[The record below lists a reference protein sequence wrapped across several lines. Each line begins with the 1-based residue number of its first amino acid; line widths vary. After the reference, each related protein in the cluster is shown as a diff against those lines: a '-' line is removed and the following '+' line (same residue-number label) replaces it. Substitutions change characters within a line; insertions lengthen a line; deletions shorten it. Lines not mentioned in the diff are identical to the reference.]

1 MAVVNHDTREVQFK
15 IVYCGTPLG
24 GKTTNLIYI
33 HDRLAP
39 AMRGDMA
46 SIATEQE
53 RTLFF
58 DFLPVHPT
66 IIAGYDTRFQ
76 LYSVPGQKIYGET
89 RRIVLTGVDGIVFV
103 ADSDP
108 ARMAEN
114 LEALESTREALRSL
128 NRSFERMPVFYQ
140 FNKRDLPDAMRPEEM
155 DEALGVTRPSF
166 LACANRGYNV
176 FATLDAVTQK
186 VLRDFHYRRRL
197 RLMREAENPAPVA
210 APRQTTPTV
219 SAPPERGQAGS
230 PTGSGTTPPPSRTLP
245 DPASEVA
252 LGS

>member
-33 HDRLAP
+33 HERLAP
-39 AMRGDMA
+39 AMRGDLA

-76 LYSVPGQKIYGET
+76 LYSVPGQKIYAET

-108 ARMAEN
+108 ARMEAN
-114 LEALESTREALRSL
+114 LEALESTREALSSL
-128 NRSFERMPVFYQ
+128 NRSFDRIPMFFQ
-140 FNKRDLPDAMRPEEM
+140 FNKRDLPGAMPPEEM
-155 DEALGVTRPSF
+155 DEALSVTRPTF
-166 LACANRGYNV
+166 LASAASGYNV

-186 VLRDFHYRRRL
+186 VLRDFHFRRRL
-197 RLMREAENPAPVA
+197 RILREAEARQEA
-210 APRQTTPTV
+210 ASAAAAGASVSRTGSPRVTTPTEV
-219 SAPPERGQAGS
+219 ARDASRAATGPP
-230 PTGSGTTPPPSRTLP
+230 
-245 DPASEVA
+245 SEVA

>member
-24 GKTTNLIYI
+24 GKTTNLIHI
-33 HDRLAP
+33 HERLAP
-39 AMRGDMA
+39 EMRGHLA

-108 ARMAEN
+108 ERMDAN
-114 LEALESTREALRSL
+114 LEAMESTLDAIRGV
-128 NRSFERMPVFYQ
+128 NRSIERLPVVFQ
-140 FNKRDLPDAMRPEEM
+140 FNKRDLPNAMPPEEM
-155 DEALGVTRPSF
+155 DEALGVTRPTY
-166 LACANRGYNV
+166 LACANQGYNV
-176 FATLDAVTQK
+176 FATLDAVTQM

-197 RLMREAENPAPVA
+197 RAAGATPHHNARATAPTAVTGDRH
-210 APRQTTPTV
+210 P
-219 SAPPERGQAGS
+219 GS
-230 PTGSGTTPPPSRTLP
+230 ISR
-245 DPASEVA
+245 DVA

>member
-24 GKTTNLIYI
+24 GKTTNLVYI
-33 HDRLAP
+33 HQRLAP
-39 AMRGDMA
+39 SLRGHLA

-76 LYSVPGQKIYGET
+76 LYSVPGQRIYGET

-108 ARMAEN
+108 SRMEAN
-114 LEALESTREALRSL
+114 LEALESTLDAVRGL
-128 NRSFERMPVFYQ
+128 NRSFDRIPVIFQ
-140 FNKRDLPDAMRPEEM
+140 FNKRDLPDAMPPEEM
-155 DEALGVTRPSF
+155 DAALGVTRPTF
-166 LACANRGYNV
+166 LACASIGTNV
-176 FATLDAVTQK
+176 FATLDAVTQM
-186 VLRDFHYRRRL
+186 VLRDFHRRRRL
-197 RLMREAENPAPVA
+197 RAVASSPGRQVAPG
-210 APRQTTPTV
+210 V
-219 SAPPERGQAGS
+219 SGHGPG
-230 PTGSGTTPPPSRTLP
+230 TGSRPTDVRGDTK
-245 DPASEVA
+245 ASDVA

>member
-66 IIAGYDTRFQ
+66 VIAGYDTRFQ

-108 ARMAEN
+108 DRMEAN
-114 LEALESTREALRSL
+114 LEALESTLEALRSL
-128 NRSFERMPVFYQ
+128 NRSFDRMPVFFQ
-140 FNKRDLPDAMRPEEM
+140 FNKRDLPNAMRPEEM
-155 DEALGVTRPSF
+155 DEALRVTRPTF
-166 LACANRGYNV
+166 LACANSGYNV

-186 VLRDFHYRRRL
+186 VLRDFHHRRRL
-197 RLMREAENPAPVA
+197 RVLREEESAAASVA
-210 APRQTTPTV
+210 IPTSTPRQT
-219 SAPPERGQAGS
+219 S
-230 PTGSGTTPPPSRTLP
+230 PLSPNPSRTSA

>member
-1 MAVVNHDTREVQFK
+1 MAIVNHDTREVQFK

-33 HDRLAP
+33 HERLAP
-39 AMRGDMA
+39 AMRGDLA

-89 RRIVLTGVDGIVFV
+89 RQIVLAGVDGIVFV

-108 ARMAEN
+108 SRMDAN
-114 LEALESTREALRSL
+114 LEALESTQEALGNL
-128 NRSFERMPVFYQ
+128 NRSFHRMPVFFQY
-140 FNKRDLPDAMRPEEM
+140 NKRDLPNAMAPEEL
-155 DEALGVTRPSF
+155 DHALGVTRPTF
-166 LACANRGYNV
+166 LASAKSGYNV
-176 FATLDAVTQK
+176 FSTLDAVTQK
-186 VLRDFHYRRRL
+186 VLRNFHLRRRL
-197 RLMREAENPAPVA
+197 RARQEADRRKSSPAPPVGARATMPAESGNRA
-210 APRQTTPTV
+210 ASLPR
-219 SAPPERGQAGS
+219 R
-230 PTGSGTTPPPSRTLP
+230 GTTGRSGAGTS
-245 DPASEVA
+245 SEVA

>member
-33 HDRLAP
+33 HQRLAP
-39 AMRGDMA
+39 NLRGALA

-76 LYSVPGQKIYGET
+76 LYSVPGQRIYSET

-108 ARMAEN
+108 ARHEAN
-114 LEALESTREALRSL
+114 LEALECTIADLRVL
-128 NRSFERMPVFYQ
+128 NRSFERMPVVFQ
-140 FNKRDLPDAMRPEEM
+140 FNKRDLSNAMAPEEM
-155 DEALGVTRPSF
+155 DEALGVTRPTY
-166 LACANRGYNV
+166 LACAGTGYNV

-186 VLRDFHYRRRL
+186 VLRDFHLRRR
-197 RLMREAENPAPVA
+197 MRAAALAAGQPAPQPA
-210 APRQTTPTV
+210 GARQTSLTV
-219 SAPPERGQAGS
+219 NAAID
-230 PTGSGTTPPPSRTLP
+230 SRARAEP
-245 DPASEVA
+245 QPGEVA

>member
-33 HDRLAP
+33 HQRLSP
-39 AMRGDMA
+39 SLRGHLA

-108 ARMAEN
+108 VRMDEN
-114 LEALESTREALRSL
+114 LEAFESTLDALRGL
-128 NRSFERMPVFYQ
+128 NRSFERMPVIFQY
-140 FNKRDLPDAMRPEEM
+140 NKRDLPNAMPPEEM
-155 DEALGVTRPSF
+155 DEALGVTRPSV
-166 LACANRGYNV
+166 LACAGNGHNV
-176 FATLDAVTQK
+176 FATLDAVTQM
-186 VLRDFHYRRRL
+186 VLRDFHRRRRL
-197 RLMREAENPAPVA
+197 RALAAAEANA
-210 APRQTTPTV
+210 ARQVTPQRPDLS
-219 SAPPERGQAGS
+219 SAEQRGRVEPS
-230 PTGSGTTPPPSRTLP
+230 PS
-245 DPASEVA
+245 DVA

>member
-33 HDRLAP
+33 HQRLAP
-39 AMRGDMA
+39 SLRGHLA

-108 ARMAEN
+108 ARMDAN
-114 LEALESTREALRSL
+114 LEALESTLDAMKGL
-128 NRSFERMPVFYQ
+128 NRSFERMPVIFQY
-140 FNKRDLPDAMRPEEM
+140 NKRDLPNAMPPEEM
-155 DEALGVTRPSF
+155 DDALGVTRPAF
-166 LACANRGYNV
+166 LSCAGNGHNV
-176 FATLDAVTQK
+176 FATLDAVTQM
-186 VLRDFHYRRRL
+186 VLRDFHRRRRL
-197 RLMREAENPAPVA
+197 RALAAAEATAAARSVAPQMPVS
-210 APRQTTPTV
+210 TTNESLGRAEPKPT
-219 SAPPERGQAGS
+219 
-230 PTGSGTTPPPSRTLP
+230 
-245 DPASEVA
+245 DVA

>member
-1 MAVVNHDTREVQFK
+1 MAIVNHDTREVQFK

-33 HDRLAP
+33 HERLAP
-39 AMRGDMA
+39 AMRGDLA

-66 IIAGYDTRFQ
+66 IIEGYDTRFQ

-89 RRIVLTGVDGIVFV
+89 RQIVLAGVDGIVFV

-108 ARMAEN
+108 SRMDAN
-114 LEALESTREALRSL
+114 LEALESTREALGNL
-128 NRSFERMPVFYQ
+128 NRNFDRLPVFFQY
-140 FNKRDLPDAMRPEEM
+140 NKRDLPNAMAPEDL
-155 DEALGVTRPSF
+155 DEALEVTRPTF
-166 LACANRGYNV
+166 LASAQSGYNV

-186 VLRDFHYRRRL
+186 VLRNFHLRRRL
-197 RLMREAENPAPVA
+197 RAKQEAEKIG
-210 APRQTTPTV
+210 R
-219 SAPPERGQAGS
+219 
-230 PTGSGTTPPPSRTLP
+230 GTTPADGARRTVTPEVVASREA
-245 DPASEVA
+245 PADRSGTGKSSEVA

>member
-1 MAVVNHDTREVQFK
+1 MAIVNHDTREVQFK

-33 HDRLAP
+33 HERLAP
-39 AMRGDMA
+39 AMRGDLA

-89 RRIVLTGVDGIVFV
+89 RQIVLAGVDGIVFV

-108 ARMAEN
+108 SRMDAN
-114 LEALESTREALRSL
+114 LEALESTREALSNL
-128 NRSFERMPVFYQ
+128 NRNFDRLPVFFQY
-140 FNKRDLPDAMRPEEM
+140 NKRDLPNAMSPEDL
-155 DEALGVTRPSF
+155 DEALEVARPSF
-166 LACANRGYNV
+166 LASAQSGYNV

-186 VLRDFHYRRRL
+186 VLRNFHLRRRL
-197 RLMREAENPAPVA
+197 RARQEAEKTARGMVPGPGSRRQVAPEVA
-210 APRQTTPTV
+210 AVRD
-219 SAPPERGQAGS
+219 R
-230 PTGSGTTPPPSRTLP
+230 SGPGKP
-245 DPASEVA
+245 SEVA